1 MRSRSSIILIIDRI
15 MSNLIRIIIIHRIGV
30 IIIVR
35 IRDRIR
41 TDEESRSSYYCSILA
56 YYYDGQ

>member
-15 MSNLIRIIIIHRIGV
+15 ISNLIRIIIIHRIGV

-41 TDEESRSSYYCSILA
+41 TDEE
-56 YYYDGQ
+56 